1 MFFYAS
7 FMLGKPNLVEQ
18 RVYLSGMGIAGV
30 GMGVVIA
37 MGLTML
43 LGFYYTPLHG
53 VMVYLCLGTPW
64 NPLTGHWSDHS
75 KERSAPLQNSGLF
88 WMEI

>member
-1 MFFYAS
+1 
-7 FMLGKPNLVEQ
+7 
-18 RVYLSGMGIAGV
+18 MGIAGV

-53 VMVYLCLGTPW
+53 VMVYLCLGIPW
-64 NPLTGHWSDHS
+64 NPLIVSIIKSPYKRADLTIKAGACALSEPNL
-75 KERSAPLQNSGLF
+75 KITLNVPITNLP
-88 WMEI
+88 

>member
-1 MFFYAS
+1 
-7 FMLGKPNLVEQ
+7 
-18 RVYLSGMGIAGV
+18 MGIAGV

-53 VMVYLCLGTPW
+53 VMVYLCLG
-64 NPLTGHWSDHS
+64 
-75 KERSAPLQNSGLF
+75 K
-88 WMEI
+88 